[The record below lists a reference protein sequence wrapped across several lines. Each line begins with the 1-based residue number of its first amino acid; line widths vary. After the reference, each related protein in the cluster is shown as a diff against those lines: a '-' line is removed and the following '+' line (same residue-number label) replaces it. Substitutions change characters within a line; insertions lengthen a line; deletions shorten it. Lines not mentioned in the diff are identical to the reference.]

1 MERKEIYEKIKQAIS
16 SVLRREVDF
25 TGITEDTDIIE
36 SLNLNSIVAI
46 ELVVRMETLFDIE
59 IDDEDLSTD
68 LFRTLKNIADY
79 IEEKRALANE

>member
-25 TGITEDTDIIE
+25 TGITEDSDIIE
-36 SLNLNSIVAI
+36 TLNLNSIVAI

>member
-36 SLNLNSIVAI
+36 TLNLNSIVAI

-59 IDDEDLSTD
+59 IDDEDLNTD

>member
-25 TGITEDTDIIE
+25 TGISEDTDIIE
-36 SLNLNSIVAI
+36 TLNLNSIVAI

>member
-36 SLNLNSIVAI
+36 TLNLNSIVAI

>member
-36 SLNLNSIVAI
+36 TLNLNSIVAI

-79 IEEKRALANE
+79 IEDKRALANE